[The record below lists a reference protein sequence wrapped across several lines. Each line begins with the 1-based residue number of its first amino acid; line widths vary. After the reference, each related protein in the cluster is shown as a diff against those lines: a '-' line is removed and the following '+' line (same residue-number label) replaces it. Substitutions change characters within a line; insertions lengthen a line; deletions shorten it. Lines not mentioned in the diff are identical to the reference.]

1 VWGKA
6 FFRKLALALQRQL
19 ERVRKIRFGLFD
31 GFALRNRGGK
41 LFHKTSIATLF
52 GGFKNGC
59 QFHARRLSPLAAKV
73 FPERQYLFRQH
84 SADAGRRAERPSYN
98 GIGPLR
104 MRCPK
109 CQFDHPL
116 QTTECLKCGIVFSR
130 YQPAL
135 ENAANQV
142 HPDVAMAVPALP
154 ALADP
159 ATAADNA
166 LSRTDAGTE
175 LKYRILAL
183 PAALLLARLV
193 AGTGLRMAAAMLAMV
208 LHESGHAITAWLTG
222 RWAVPLLWVTPHGQE
237 RSWGIVLLVTA
248 AILFGGFVAW
258 KMERPGWLLAAAAL
272 LLVQLVALS
281 LPAGALIVFFG
292 DGGALVLATLLM
304 AAFYAPRESR
314 LYKSW
319 GLRWGLLAIGALSF
333 MHVFLMWT
341 GPLEDLPFGEIE
353 GVNLSDP
360 SLLTEMYGWTVLQ
373 MVDRYVRLGTV
384 CLEALLA
391 LYIWGLVS
399 AYLELR
405 RSPPA

>member
-1 VWGKA
+1 
-6 FFRKLALALQRQL
+6 
-19 ERVRKIRFGLFD
+19 
-31 GFALRNRGGK
+31 LRYRGGK
-41 LFHKTSIATLF
+41 LFHKASVATLF

-59 QFHARRLSPLAAKV
+59 QFHARRLSPLAAEDI
-73 FPERQYLFRQH
+73 PERQYLFRQH
-84 SADAGRRAERPSYN
+84 AADGGRRSEMRSYN
-98 GIGPLR
+98 GIGPLP

-116 QTTECLKCGIVFSR
+116 QTTDCLKCGIVFSR
-130 YQPAL
+130 YKPAL
-135 ENAANQV
+135 ESAANQAN
-142 HPDVAMAVPALP
+142 PDVAVAVSPPPAP
-154 ALADP
+154 ALAEH
-159 ATAADNA
+159 ATAANDQ
-166 LSRTDAGTE
+166 LSRADARTV
-175 LKYRILAL
+175 LQYRIFAL

-193 AGTGLRMAAAMLAMV
+193 AGTPLRMAAAMLSMV

-237 RSWGIVLLVTA
+237 RSWLIVLLVTA
-248 AILFGGFVAW
+248 VIGFAGFLAW

-272 LLVQLVALS
+272 LVLQLVVLS
-281 LPAGALIVFFG
+281 LPAEALIIFFG
-292 DGGALVLATLLM
+292 DGGALVLATILM
-304 AAFYAPRESR
+304 ATFYAPRESR

-333 MHVFLMWT
+333 MHVFLLWR

-384 CLEALLA
+384 CLAALLA
-391 LYIWGLVS
+391 LYVWGLVS

-405 RSPPA
+405 RSPADG

>member
-1 VWGKA
+1 
-6 FFRKLALALQRQL
+6 
-19 ERVRKIRFGLFD
+19 
-31 GFALRNRGGK
+31 
-41 LFHKTSIATLF
+41 
-52 GGFKNGC
+52 
-59 QFHARRLSPLAAKV
+59 
-73 FPERQYLFRQH
+73 
-84 SADAGRRAERPSYN
+84 
-98 GIGPLR
+98 

-116 QTTECLKCGIVFSR
+116 QTIECLKCGIVSSR
-130 YQPAL
+130 YQPPL
-135 ENAANQV
+135 QTAANQA
-142 HPDVAMAVPALP
+142 HPDAPMAVSTMAVSAPPALTRP
-154 ALADP
+154 A
-159 ATAADNA
+159 AAANDA
-166 LSRTDAGTE
+166 LSRTDARTE

-222 RWAVPLLWVTPHGQE
+222 RWAVPLLWVTPHGEE
-237 RSWGIVLLVTA
+237 RSWAIVLLVTA
-248 AILFGGFVAW
+248 AILFAGFLAW

-272 LLVQLVALS
+272 LLLQLVALS

-304 AAFYAPRESR
+304 ATFYAPRESR

-333 MHVFLMWT
+333 MHVFLMWR
-341 GPLEDLPFGEIE
+341 GPIEDLPFGEIE

-360 SLLTEMYGWTVLQ
+360 SLLTEMYGWTALQ
-373 MVDRYVRLGTV
+373 MVDRYVRLGTL
-384 CLEALLA
+384 CLLALLA

-405 RSPPA
+405 RSPAA

>member
-1 VWGKA
+1 M
-6 FFRKLALALQRQL
+6 
-19 ERVRKIRFGLFD
+19 
-31 GFALRNRGGK
+31 
-41 LFHKTSIATLF
+41 
-52 GGFKNGC
+52 
-59 QFHARRLSPLAAKV
+59 
-73 FPERQYLFRQH
+73 
-84 SADAGRRAERPSYN
+84 PSYN

-116 QTTECLKCGIVFSR
+116 QTTECLKCRIVFSR
-130 YQPAL
+130 YQAAL
-135 ENAANQV
+135 ENAANQLN
-142 HPDVAMAVPALP
+142 PDVAVAVSAPP
-154 ALADP
+154 ALAEA
-159 ATAADNA
+159 ATAA
-166 LSRTDAGTE
+166 TDAFSRSDARTE

-183 PAALLLARLV
+183 PLALLLARLV

-222 RWAVPLLWVTPHGQE
+222 RWAVPLLWVTPHGEQ
-237 RSWGIVLLVTA
+237 RSWLIVLLVTA
-248 AILFGGFVAW
+248 AIFFAGFLAW
-258 KMERPGWLLAAAAL
+258 KMERPGWFLAAGG
-272 LLVQLVALS
+272 LLVLQLVALS
-281 LPAGALIVFFG
+281 SPAEAMIVFFG
-292 DGGALVLATLLM
+292 DGGALVLSTLLM
-304 AAFYAPRESR
+304 ATFYAPRESW

-333 MHVFLMWT
+333 MHVFLMWR

-373 MVDRYVRLGTV
+373 MVDRYVRLGTL
-384 CLEALLA
+384 CLLALLA

-405 RSPPA
+405 RSPAA

>member
-1 VWGKA
+1 M
-6 FFRKLALALQRQL
+6 
-19 ERVRKIRFGLFD
+19 
-31 GFALRNRGGK
+31 
-41 LFHKTSIATLF
+41 
-52 GGFKNGC
+52 
-59 QFHARRLSPLAAKV
+59 
-73 FPERQYLFRQH
+73 
-84 SADAGRRAERPSYN
+84 PSYN

-130 YQPAL
+130 YKAAL
-135 ENAANQV
+135 ESAANQV
-142 HPDVAMAVPALP
+142 NPDVAVAVPAP
-154 ALADP
+154 PGMAEP
-159 ATAADNA
+159 ATAANDA
-166 LSRTDAGTE
+166 LSCTDARTE
-175 LKYRILAL
+175 LKYRIFAL
-183 PAALLLARLV
+183 PLALLLARLG
-193 AGTGLRMAAAMLAMV
+193 AGTPLRMAAAMLAMV

-248 AILFGGFVAW
+248 AILFGGFLAW
-258 KMERPGWLLAAAAL
+258 KAERWGWVLAAGAVL
-272 LLVQLVALS
+272 LLQLIVLS
-281 LPAGALIVFFG
+281 LPAEALIVFFG
-292 DGGALVLATLLM
+292 DGGAMVLATILM
-304 AAFYAPRESR
+304 ATFYAPRESR

-319 GLRWGLLAIGALSF
+319 GLRWGLLVIGALSF

-341 GPLEDLPFGEIE
+341 GPLENLPFGEIE

-373 MVDRYVRLGTV
+373 MVDRYVRLGTL
-384 CLEALLA
+384 CLLALLA

-405 RSPPA
+405 RSPSSEQQHS